1 MMRTPRLLIVLTF
14 CLLTLPA
21 SAGVFEAQE
30 FWKKLHNYE
39 RTALQDYRSRNAQP
53 SVLGRS
59 GEIWEL
65 QSSVRLESKFS
76 VCASAAQK
84 LSQMVSSTYYD
95 STMGRIPED
104 WYYFSTRYQK
114 ERRQCLEAI
123 GFNKENY
130 PLPWWFGL

>member
-1 MMRTPRLLIVLTF
+1 MMRTPGLLIVLAA
-14 CLLTLPA
+14 CLLALPA
-21 SAGVFEAQE
+21 RAGVFEAQE
-30 FWKKLHNYE
+30 FWKKLHTYE
-39 RTALQDYRSRNAQP
+39 RTALKDYRSRNAQP
-53 SVLGRS
+53 SVLSRS

-84 LSQMVSSTYYD
+84 LSQMVSSAYYD

-114 ERRQCLEAI
+114 ERLECLEAI
-123 GFNKENY
+123 GLNKESY